1 MQNNRVLK
9 RWIFGKKLAKRIFFV
24 SLHLELG
31 SWITNEKHH
40 EKPANNVFYKPLKL
54 KVNYGRKILS
64 GG

>member
-9 RWIFGKKLAKRIFFV
+9 RWILGKKLQNAIFFV

-40 EKPANNVFYKPLKL
+40 EKPANNEF
-54 KVNYGRKILS
+54 NYQQS
-64 GG
+64 ASPD